1 MNSELFFQQ
10 MAEYNNAIWPVQI
23 ITYILAVFFIINS
36 IKKWKISNEIN
47 TIILSML
54 WIWNGAIT
62 EILFFSGFQKQY
74 YFWGSLWILQGILFL
89 VFGIFKD
96 KFNYKLQKN
105 WYSYIGIL
113 FILYALIIYPLIG
126 FLLGHGYPKG
136 PIFGVAPCPVCVFTF
151 GALLLVNK
159 KINISVLFF
168 PLLWAIL
175 SLYPII
181 MMGIIED
188 VGEIAAAIIGFI
200 LIIYRNKH
208 YKEKNAN

>member
-1 MNSELFFQQ
+1 MSSEQFFQQ
-10 MAEYNNAIWPVQI
+10 MMEYNNAIWPLQI
-23 ITYILAVFFIINS
+23 ITYVLAVFFIINS

-47 TIILSML
+47 TVIISLL

-62 EILFFSGFQKQY
+62 LILVFSEFQKQY
-74 YFWGSLWILQGILFL
+74 YFWGCLWILQGILFL
-89 VFGIFKD
+89 IFGIFKD

-113 FILYALIIYPLIG
+113 FMLYALVIYPLLG
-126 FLLGHGYPKG
+126 FLKGHGFPNG
-136 PIFGVAPCPVCVFTF
+136 PIFGVAPCPVVVFTF

-159 KINISVLFF
+159 KMNISVLFF
-168 PLLWAIL
+168 PLLWAIM

-181 MMGIIED
+181 AMGIIED
-188 VGEIAAAIIGFI
+188 VGEIIAAIIGFI

-208 YKEKNAN
+208 YKEKTEN